1 MPNSLRRR
9 STCGAVNPEY
19 ENMPR
24 WRRINSKRCA
34 ARAWLQAPQ
43 STARAVARSSK
54 PLPRAQRHRWADWKN
69 WSGSRALT
77 ATARARV
84 RLNARAKTLIG
95 NIDKRD
101 EFTLPDHL
109 HNALPLRIA

>member
-1 MPNSLRRR
+1 MGGLEKLVRITRFNRDSTRAASSAFEATIENAPTRSPYNENDLENELAIKQTIPAAANLR
-9 STCGAVNPEY
+9 T
-19 ENMPR
+19 
-24 WRRINSKRCA
+24 
-34 ARAWLQAPQ
+34 
-43 STARAVARSSK
+43 
-54 PLPRAQRHRWADWKN
+54 
-69 WSGSRALT
+69 
-77 ATARARV
+77 ARV